1 MQVKDEAIIQL
12 FFERNER
19 AISAAE
25 RKYGRGCRKI
35 AMDVLGNPQDAEET
49 VNEMWLRVWNSI
61 PPAKP
66 ENLFAFL
73 SASVRN
79 CALNR
84 AESNSS
90 QRRGGGAAA
99 LALEELSFCVAG
111 SESVEGTVDYHM
123 LLAAYER
130 FLDSL
135 SSDVRTIFVER
146 YTNLRTSREI
156 AAEFRITESKVRVT
170 LMRTRKK
177 LRAYLEKEG
186 LL

>member
-1 MQVKDEAIIQL
+1 MKDEAILQL
-12 FFERNER
+12 FAERNER
-19 AISAAE
+19 AISAAD

-49 VNEMWLRVWNSI
+49 VNEMWLRVWNAI

-84 AESNSS
+84 IESNNS
-90 QRRGGGAAA
+90 QRRGGGAVPQ
-99 LALEELSFCVAG
+99 ALEELSFCVAG
-111 SESVEGTVDYHM
+111 SDSVEGTVDYHL
-123 LLAAYER
+123 LLAAVER

-135 SSDVRTIFVER
+135 SADARTIFVER
-146 YTNLRTSREI
+146 YTNLKPITEI
-156 AAEFRITESKVRVT
+156 AEEFCISESKVKVS
-170 LMRTRKK
+170 LLRTRKK
-177 LRAYLEKEG
+177 LKAFLKKEG
-186 LL
+186 FV